1 MESVMKAWLLA
12 PTLFMSVCLGAYALD
27 STDAVQNETAPPAD
41 TAQVAPPQGV
51 DTAVQVRN
59 NSAFAIYVIQKGV
72 KQEVA
77 SKGTYVVSSAATY
90 PLSITP
96 VSGTPS
102 IKFVT
107 FTRKSGACT
116 FASCLI
122 VQ

>member
-1 MESVMKAWLLA
+1 MKVWLVT
-12 PTLFMSVCLGAYALD
+12 PILFMSICLGAYALD

-41 TAQVAPPQGV
+41 DTAQVAPPQDV

-59 NSAFAIYVIQKGV
+59 NSTFAIYVIQKGV

-77 SKGTYVVSSAATY
+77 SKGTYIVSSAATY

-96 VSGTPS
+96 VCGTPS

-107 FTRKSGACT
+107 FTGKSGACT

>member
-1 MESVMKAWLLA
+1 MENVMRAWFLA
-12 PTLFMSVCLGAYALD
+12 PTLFMSVCLGAYAVD
-27 STDAVQNETAPPAD
+27 STDATQNEIAPPTD
-41 TAQVAPPQGV
+41 IAQEVE
-51 DTAVQVRN
+51 TAVQVRN
-59 NSAFAIYVIQKGV
+59 NSTFAIYVIQRGV

-77 SKGTYVVSSAATY
+77 SKGTYVISRVATY

-107 FTRKSGACT
+107 LTGKTGACT

>member
-1 MESVMKAWLLA
+1 MKAWLLA

-27 STDAVQNETAPPAD
+27 STDATQNEAVPPVDAV
-41 TAQVAPPQGV
+41 QVPPPQEA

-59 NSAFAIYVIQKGV
+59 NSAFAIYVIQKGL

-77 SKGTYVVSSAATY
+77 SKGTYVVSSTATY

-96 VSGTPS
+96 ASGEPA
-102 IKFVT
+102 IKYVT
-107 FTRKSGACT
+107 LSGKKGACT
-116 FASCLI
+116 YASCLI

>member
-1 MESVMKAWLLA
+1 MKVW
-12 PTLFMSVCLGAYALD
+12 PVTPILFMSVCLGAYALD
-27 STDAVQNETAPPAD
+27 STDSVQNETAPPAD
-41 TAQVAPPQGV
+41 TAQVAPPQDV

-77 SKGTYVVSSAATY
+77 SKDTYVVSSAATY